1 MPNSNPNPTLWLCW
15 LHIFLITFSPSTLS
29 LASLLLNDH
38 QYISSIKSF
47 YLLWIFK
54 LSILKL
60 LNRWNCSLT
69 IKLPPPTL
77 IMPIMPHLPM
87 SSSKIHSWYL
97 QEAHRRPSQA
107 TSLWKA
113 LPVNL
118 GTVAKKPGRTKKLQ
132 LHQVLVKST
141 SKISH
146 SLILHMFIS
155 VT

>member
-29 LASLLLNDH
+29 LASLLNDH
-38 QYISSIKSF
+38 QYTSSIKSF
-47 YLLWIFK
+47 YLLLVFN
-54 LSILKL
+54 LCILKL

-77 IMPIMPHLPM
+77 IMPIMPHLSI
-87 SSSKIHSWYL
+87 SSSKICSWYL
-97 QEAHRRPSQA
+97 QKAHRRHSQA
-107 TSLWKA
+107 TSMWKA

-118 GTVAKKPGRTKKLQ
+118 GTVAKKPGRTKMLQ